1 MVDAVTK
8 VFKDKVQSQV
18 DLATEQLILVHALV
32 QDPRVARDP
41 VIKALIQ
48 GLSKGNDDF
57 KTASLVVATLRN
69 AGCVGNSEEKT
80 KVKDTG
86 SKTKKDKNPTIV
98 VKESQHAKKLR
109 GLDRSIDYLIGTR
122 TIGAD
127 HPSILSIRNLR
138 SDKDKIVKIEKEDGV
153 VIDRK
158 VSAMSDFDLLYLLD
172 RVAYDLL
179 LKDIGPLTQPE
190 VSSTGYLKGLFGYWN
205 QSLAHKFIV
214 HISEKVSA
222 GKENELYQASEGNSN
237 YAVLARALK
246 GTVMV
251 KILQMLKD
259 STVKNFADIPS
270 NEEIAL
276 LMAIV
281 DTLIR
286 EKWFKF
292 GKSPTLKSLVK

>member
-8 VFKDKVQSQV
+8 VIKDRVPSQV
-18 DLATEQLILVHALV
+18 KLATENLIQVHALV

-69 AGCVGNSEEKT
+69 AGCVGKPEEKI
-80 KVKDTG
+80 KVKDTV
-86 SKTKKDKNPTIV
+86 SKIKKDKNPTIV
-98 VKESQHAKKLR
+98 VKELQHAKLR
-109 GLDRSIDYLIGTR
+109 GLDRSIDYLIGTH
-122 TIGAD
+122 IIDMD

-138 SDKDKIVKIEKEDGV
+138 KDKDKVVKIEKEDGV
-153 VIDRK
+153 IIDRK
-158 VSAMSDFDLLYLLD
+158 ISAMSDFDLLYSLD
-172 RVAYDLL
+172 RARYDLL
-179 LKDIGPLTQPE
+179 LKDIGPLTSPE
-190 VSSTGYLKGLFGYWN
+190 VASTGFLKGVFRFWN
-205 QSLAHKFIV
+205 QALAHKFIV
-214 HISEKVSA
+214 YISEKVSS
-222 GKENELYQASEGNSN
+222 GKENELYQASEGNGN
-237 YAVLARALK
+237 FAVLARALK

-259 STVKNFADIPS
+259 TTTKNNADIPS

-276 LMAIV
+276 FKAIV
-281 DTLIR
+281 DALIR

>member
-1 MVDAVTK
+1 V
-8 VFKDKVQSQV
+8 
-18 DLATEQLILVHALV
+18 
-32 QDPRVARDP
+32 R
-41 VIKALIQ
+41 
-48 GLSKGNDDF
+48 
-57 KTASLVVATLRN
+57 
-69 AGCVGNSEEKT
+69 
-80 KVKDTG
+80 
-86 SKTKKDKNPTIV
+86 
-98 VKESQHAKKLR
+98 ESQPAKKLR

-158 VSAMSDFDLLYLLD
+158 ISAMSDFDLLYLLD

-179 LKDIGPLTQPE
+179 LKDIGPLTPPE
-190 VSSTGYLKGLFGYWN
+190 VSSTGYTKGLFGYWN